1 MPFSPLRQEEDGR
14 RLRAAKNG
22 VMFHTATTATVDY
35 DERDGEGDE
44 VICSPNFNFSEAL
57 AIFFGSGHCKGSF
70 IINV

>member
-1 MPFSPLRQEEDGR
+1 MPFSPLHEDGR

-44 VICSPNFNFSEAL
+44 VICSPNFNLSEAL
-57 AIFFGSGHCKGSF
+57 AAIFFGSGHCKGSF
-70 IINV
+70 IINM